1 MLPPI
6 VSLQAWARASLN
18 HSDYDHH
25 SVTDIRL
32 APASPALIWG
42 ALMMVALFAACTT
55 AWVSRNS
62 SSERIVASDGEGL
75 RREVALLAE
84 QRTQL
89 LDRVSRLERGVGEL
103 KIAARAT
110 EVDVTGSIAHSVKTA
125 PSGTFALSLGPDV
138 SVEAVR
144 RRWAALVA
152 RYPQSLAQ
160 LTGRAAKGQDGQGAY
175 DLVAGPFA
183 TRSEAERACAT
194 LADQGFPCDTT
205 VFAGEPLATP

>member
-1 MLPPI
+1 M
-6 VSLQAWARASLN
+6 N
-18 HSDYDHH
+18 HSDYDDH

-32 APASPALIWG
+32 APPSPVLIWG
-42 ALMMVALFAACTT
+42 ALMMVALFSAGAT
-55 AWVSRNS
+55 AWISRNS
-62 SSERIVASDGEGL
+62 SGERIVASDGEGL
-75 RREVALLAE
+75 RREVAVLAE

-89 LDRVSRLERGVGEL
+89 LDRLNRLERGVGEL

-110 EVDVTGSIAHSVKTA
+110 DIDVTGSLGRGVKHSPT
-125 PSGTFALSLGPDV
+125 GTFALSLGPDV
-138 SVEAVR
+138 TVDAVR

-160 LTGRAAKGQDGQGAY
+160 LSGRAAKAQDGQGVY

-183 TRSEAERACAT
+183 TRSDAERACAT

-205 VFAGEPLATP
+205 VFAGEPLTTP